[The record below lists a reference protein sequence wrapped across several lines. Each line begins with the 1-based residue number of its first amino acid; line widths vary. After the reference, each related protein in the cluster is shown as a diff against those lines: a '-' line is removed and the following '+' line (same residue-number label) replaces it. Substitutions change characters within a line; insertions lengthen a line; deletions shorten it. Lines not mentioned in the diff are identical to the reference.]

1 MELAGPDVVEDGLV
15 FGVVA
20 VEDVLSEDSGDNVGA
35 DADEL
40 VVGVEVVEGGV
51 LGAVELADDEQ
62 ADLLGVVVPA
72 TGLVAFA
79 EFGGHGGEGGGCGCQ
94 GGEFEEISAE
104 EGALAQWHDGDKCNA
119 RALDDRLAA
128 MGPQQESK
136 YGKDKDIEVL
146 PVASAEAGLD
156 AVGFRRRLMSWY
168 RSHARELP
176 WRGISDPY
184 RTWVSEVM
192 LQQTRVAAVIEHY
205 EDFLR
210 RFPTIVALA
219 LAPEAAVLAAWSG
232 LGYYRR
238 ARMLYRAAQF
248 ITRERGGVLP
258 GTAAEL
264 RTLPG
269 IGEYT
274 CAAIASI
281 AFGESVAVVDGN
293 VERVLLRL
301 TGRAEE
307 ATAAG
312 RQFVQAQANAL
323 VPRRRMNE
331 KVNAAGDHNQA
342 MMELGATI
350 CLPRAPLC
358 LHCPVYAM
366 CRTRGEHVTPPR
378 AVQRSR
384 PAAYLLSLRKRGT
397 VTEIL
402 LERRAEDVSLMP
414 GMYELPPLPQDA
426 VEGREPLLR
435 VRHAITNT
443 NYYVQVFAAS
453 GPQDRGLRRAVPT
466 AKDDLHWV
474 RTSKL
479 GSLPL
484 TGLARKVLQRLD
496 VMEVKPVRLPD
507 EFL

>member
-1 MELAGPDVVEDGLV
+1 MRAHARAERLNDVEELP
-15 FGVVA
+15 
-20 VEDVLSEDSGDNVGA
+20 
-35 DADEL
+35 
-40 VVGVEVVEGGV
+40 
-51 LGAVELADDEQ
+51 
-62 ADLLGVVVPA
+62 VVPVEA
-72 TGLVAFA
+72 GF
-79 EFGGHGGEGGGCGCQ
+79 
-94 GGEFEEISAE
+94 
-104 EGALAQWHDGDKCNA
+104 
-119 RALDDRLAA
+119 RDR
-128 MGPQQESK
+128 
-136 YGKDKDIEVL
+136 
-146 PVASAEAGLD
+146 GLD
-156 AVGFRRRLMSWY
+156 AAGFRRKLMNWY
-168 RSHARELP
+168 RVHARELP
-176 WRGISDPY
+176 WRGISDAY

-205 EDFLR
+205 ENFLR

-219 LAPEAAVLAAWSG
+219 LASEAEVLAVWSG

-238 ARMLYRAAQF
+238 ARMLHKAAQF
-248 ITRERGGVLP
+248 IVREQGGVLP
-258 GTAAEL
+258 GKASEL

-274 CAAIASI
+274 SAAIASI

-301 TGRAEE
+301 TGRAEVG
-307 ATAAG
+307 TAAG
-312 RQFVQAQANAL
+312 RTFVQEQAAAL
-323 VPRRRMNE
+323 VPRK
-331 KVNAAGDHNQA
+331 KVDERGNAAGDHNQA

-378 AVQRSR
+378 AAQKSR

-397 VTEIL
+397 VTEVL
-402 LERRAEDVSLMP
+402 LERRAEDASLMA

-426 VEGREPLLR
+426 VQGREPLLR

-453 GPQDRGLRRAVPT
+453 GPQDRGLRRAVPA
-466 AKDDLHWV
+466 AKGDLEWV
-474 RTSKL
+474 RTSRL
-479 GSLPL
+479 GAVPL

-496 VMEVKPVRLPD
+496 VMEVRPVRLP
-507 EFL
+507 EAES